1 MVNKLIIKNGHV
13 VDPSSKIDGVMDILI
28 EEGKIVNV
36 AKGIKKEDSQVLDA
50 SGKAVIPGLI
60 DMHTH
65 LREPGREDEETIRT
79 GSRAAAKG
87 GFSSICCMANTTPCV
102 DNQGVVEFIYSES
115 KKVGLVNVYPIGAV
129 TKGLAGK
136 ELAEIGELKRS
147 GIVAIS
153 DDGNP
158 ILNSEIM
165 RRAFE
170 YSKMFGIPV
179 ISHCEDKSL
188 SSDGV
193 MNEGYVSI
201 LLGLRGMPPVAESVM
216 VARDVQLSEAAGAS
230 LHIAHVTCAHSI
242 NIIREAKK
250 RGVKVS
256 CEVTPHHFTL
266 TEEAVQGF
274 NTNAKM
280 NPPLRA
286 KDDIDAIK
294 EGLRDGTIDVIAS
307 DHAPHTEN
315 EKDVEFDSAPFGV
328 IGLETSLSLTIME
341 LLNKGIL
348 TLSQLVEKMSANPA
362 RILGLKK
369 GSLGVGMDAD
379 ITVVDIEHKWVV
391 DKSKLESKSKNSPFI
406 GWELKG
412 MATEVIVGGKIII
425 KDGKII

>member
-1 MVNKLIIKNGHV
+1 MVNRLIIKSGHV

-28 EEGKIVNV
+28 EDGKIVSV
-36 AKGIKKEDSQVLDA
+36 AKDIKREDSQVLDA
-50 SGKAVIPGLI
+50 SGKVVIPGLI

-79 GSRAAAKG
+79 GTRAAAKG

-115 KKVGLVNVYPIGAV
+115 KKAGLVNVYPIGAV

-216 VARDVQLSEAAGAS
+216 VARDVQLAETTGAS

-280 NPPLRA
+280 NPPLRT

-294 EGLRDGTIDVIAS
+294 EGLRDGTIDAIAS

-341 LLNKGIL
+341 LLDKGIL

-379 ITVVDIEHKWVV
+379 ITVVDVEHKWVV
-391 DKSKLESKSKNSPFI
+391 DKAKLESKSKNSPFI

-412 MATEVIVGGKIII
+412 MATEVIVGGKVIIR
-425 KDGKII
+425 DGKII

>member
-1 MVNKLIIKNGHV
+1 M
-13 VDPSSKIDGVMDILI
+13 DPSSKIDGVMDILI
-28 EEGKIVNV
+28 EEGKIVSV
-36 AKGIKKEDSQVLDA
+36 AKDIKREDSQVLNA
-50 SGKAVIPGLI
+50 SGKVVIPGLI
-60 DMHTH
+60 DIHTH

-87 GFSSICCMANTTPCV
+87 GFTSICCMANTAPCV
-102 DNQGVVEFIYSES
+102 DNQGMVEFIYSES

-193 MNEGYVSI
+193 MNEGYVST

-216 VARDVQLSEAAGAS
+216 VARDIQLAETTGAS

-280 NPPLRA
+280 NPPLRT
-286 KDDIDAIK
+286 KDDMDAIK
-294 EGLRDGTIDVIAS
+294 EGLRDGTIDAIAS

-341 LLNKGIL
+341 LLDKGIL

-369 GSLGVGMDAD
+369 GSLGIGSDAD
-379 ITVVDIEHKWVV
+379 ITVIDINSKWVV

-406 GWELKG
+406 GWGLKG

-425 KDGKII
+425 RDGKII

>member
-1 MVNKLIIKNGHV
+1 M
-13 VDPSSKIDGVMDILI
+13 DGVMDILI

-147 GIVAIS
+147 GIIAIS

-179 ISHCEDKSL
+179 LSHCEDKSL

-286 KDDIDAIK
+286 KDDIDTIK

-348 TLSQLVEKMSANPA
+348 TFSQLVEKMSANPA